1 MREAFRYAL
10 ENMTY
15 RETPVDTP
23 SYRLKGSR
31 VGSTRRPHAFVRAHL
46 FASATALSRQGRCAR
61 HATHNWSFNS
71 DAQNRY
77 LASDIPSGAP
87 VN

>member
-1 MREAFRYAL
+1 MRETFRYAL

-15 RETPVDTP
+15 RETPVGTP

-31 VGSTRRPHAFVRAHL
+31 VGSTRWPHALVRAYL
-46 FASATALSRQGRCAR
+46 FASATDLSRQGQCAR

-71 DAQNRY
+71 DAQSRY